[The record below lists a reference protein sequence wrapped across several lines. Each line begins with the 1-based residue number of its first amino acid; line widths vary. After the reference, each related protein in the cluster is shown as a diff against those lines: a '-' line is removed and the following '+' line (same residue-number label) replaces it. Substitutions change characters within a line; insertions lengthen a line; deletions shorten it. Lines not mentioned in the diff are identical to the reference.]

1 MTRLPS
7 AEQGEAST
15 VSAAQV
21 AMRRAGM
28 SVHDPS
34 SIIGIFEGALLEV
47 RVFRQ
52 GTFAARL
59 VPVRNFFAVAHAQN
73 RHAVGRP
80 D

>member
-1 MTRLPS
+1 MVYSLGNFLFDQKF
-7 AEQGEAST
+7 EG
-15 VSAAQV
+15 VS
-21 AMRRAGM
+21 
-28 SVHDPS
+28 
-34 SIIGIFEGALLEV
+34 GALLEV

-59 VPVRNFFAVAHAQN
+59 VPVRNFFAVAHAKN